1 MPAKKAGSPSRP
13 SPTEEAVADQDLR
26 ALFDGFVSLVD
37 EYAAGIESLLE
48 EKGKSERRALVAI
61 YRNALKKQ
69 TSGLRDVLSDAFG
82 AQDPEAQRRA
92 RQYLDASGL
101 QGVIAETREL
111 MSSAQSNKRSLWDWI
126 GFILEL
132 IKNILLALADLFP
145 KLLSGVFAIIIG
157 IIEILEKIFRMIA
170 SFLSE
175 RAAVNA
181 ETADRIMWSSVENM
195 WNAKAAW
202 QKAHPTLS

>member
-1 MPAKKAGSPSRP
+1 MPGKKAGSPSRP
-13 SPTEEAVADQDLR
+13 SPTEGPAADQDVR
-26 ALFDGFVSLVD
+26 SLFDGFVSLVD
-37 EYAAGIESLLE
+37 EYAAGIELLLE
-48 EKGKSERRALVAI
+48 EEGKSERRALVAI

-69 TSGLRDVLSDAFG
+69 TSGLRDVLSDAYT
-82 AQDPEAQRRA
+82 AQDPEAQNRA

-101 QGVIAETREL
+101 QGVITETREL
-111 MSSAQSNKRSLWDWI
+111 MSTAQNKRSLWDWI

-145 KLLSGVFAIIIG
+145 KLLSGIFAIIIG